1 MGMAGIAALAAPYLT
16 GGGTAAA
23 SPPRSAVWAQVEDA
37 SPDEARLLQEIE
49 DSLKRKKGLD
59 AKVSELDVQLK
70 DAQSD
75 LHDAENQLYAV
86 TVHEQGTEKKLDDV
100 RQLLAAA
107 QEGLRAQAIAA
118 YVGRPTGNSV
128 IDLLRSTTIDQIA
141 TKRSYID
148 VLSTSQAELIATRE
162 RLEDRNK
169 DLIDQL
175 KAARTSVKQQ
185 RDSIA
190 AQQSKIQ
197 ADRDAQAAV
206 RYQASVEVANH
217 DSALQEIV
225 ARKDE
230 FQAQAKELE
239 AQSAAIAESLGRR
252 AQSESSSSGSS
263 ASSGS
268 TGSTGSSGGGRGF
281 SDPLPSIEVTSPF
294 GYRVHPI
301 YGSVILHAGVDL
313 AADTGDPIKAAGEG
327 DVVTAGWL
335 GGYGNAV
342 IIDHGGGLATLYG
355 HQSQILV
362 GVGDHVKRGQV
373 IGRVGCTGSCTGPHL
388 HFEVRVNGNPVD
400 PMPYL

>member
-1 MGMAGIAALAAPYLT
+1 MVGIAALAAPYLT

-23 SPPRSAVWAQVEDA
+23 SPPRSAVWAQVEDG

-49 DSLKRKKGLD
+49 DSLNRKKGLD
-59 AKVSELDVQLK
+59 AKVSELDGQLK

-100 RQLLAAA
+100 RRLLSAA
-107 QEGLRAQAIAA
+107 QDGLRAQAIAA

-175 KAARTSVKQQ
+175 QAAKTSVKQQ

-252 AQSESSSSGSS
+252 AQSESSSSASS
-263 ASSGS
+263 AASGS
-268 TGSTGSSGGGRGF
+268 TGSTGSSGGARGF

-355 HQSQILV
+355 HQSRILV